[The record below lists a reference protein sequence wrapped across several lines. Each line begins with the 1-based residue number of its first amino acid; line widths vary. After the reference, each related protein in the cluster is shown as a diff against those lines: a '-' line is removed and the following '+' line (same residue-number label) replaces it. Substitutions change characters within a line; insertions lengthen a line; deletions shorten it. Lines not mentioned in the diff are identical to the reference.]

1 MAVKDNDLVQ
11 IWDGSKIDT
20 KKIDFLRTPTK
31 EVAFPLSNHV
41 KQVVTDLID
50 TFRAVPCAGIA
61 ANQLGYD
68 KKIFIG
74 MKHDND
80 KSVSDDPSK
89 NIDDVKPESENLEIY
104 INPQIDKTDKS
115 STQNGEE
122 GCLSIP
128 DISLELERYD
138 KIKVRYYNQE
148 GKAIKKPLSGFIS
161 RLFQHELDHL
171 NGNLMLE
178 HENIRRAK
186 ISQKSEEYSDLIRQ
200 VFQYINSAIG

>member
-1 MAVKDNDLVQ
+1 
-11 IWDGSKIDT
+11 
-20 KKIDFLRTPTK
+20 
-31 EVAFPLSNHV
+31 
-41 KQVVTDLID
+41 
-50 TFRAVPCAGIA
+50 
-61 ANQLGYD
+61 
-68 KKIFIG
+68 
-74 MKHDND
+74 
-80 KSVSDDPSK
+80 
-89 NIDDVKPESENLEIY
+89 
-104 INPQIDKTDKS
+104 DKS

-200 VFQYINSAIG
+200 VFQYINK

>member
-138 KIKVRYYNQE
+138 KIKVRYYNKE

-200 VFQYINSAIG
+200 VFQYINK

>member
-1 MAVKDNDLVQ
+1 MAVKDNELVQ
-11 IWDGSKIDT
+11 IWDGQKINT
-20 KKIDFLRTPTK
+20 QKIDFLRTPTK
-31 EVAFPLSNHV
+31 KVVFPLSNHV

-138 KIKVRYYNQE
+138 KIKVRYYDQE

-178 HENIRRAK
+178 HENIRKAR
-186 ISQKSEEYSDLIRQ
+186 ISHKSEEYSDLVSQ
-200 VFQYINSAIG
+200 VFQYINK

>member
-178 HENIRRAK
+178 HENIRSAK

-200 VFQYINSAIG
+200 VFQYINK

>member
-1 MAVKDNDLVQ
+1 MAAKDNDLVQ

-200 VFQYINSAIG
+200 VFQYINK

>member
-80 KSVSDDPSK
+80 KSVSDNPSK

-200 VFQYINSAIG
+200 VFQYINK

>member
-200 VFQYINSAIG
+200 VFQYINK

>member
-80 KSVSDDPSK
+80 KSVSDEPSK

-200 VFQYINSAIG
+200 VFQYINK